1 MKEREEG
8 RREREKRGEAEE
20 RGERG
25 CRGGRG
31 HQQGGAESARAGYPS
46 RRELEVSWP
55 PLKRPSHSNS
65 LYTNLK

>member
-31 HQQGGAESARAGYPS
+31 HQQGWQRAPGLDIHLAVSS
-46 RRELEVSWP
+46 R
-55 PLKRPSHSNS
+55 SHGRLSNAPAIQIHFIRI
-65 LYTNLK
+65 